1 MLRVL
6 LDLGLTLKHTA
17 NLSRGAEDWAGS
29 LVHPLRTSQRC
40 DTCIEGLC
48 CFITERAVRP

>member
-48 CFITERAVRP
+48 CFITEGAVRP